1 MRRRSRHTFIVSVLL
16 VASACGGTPA
26 ATLVTPSPGSTG
38 STAVP
43 SVPAGQ
49 SPDGSAPIVS
59 IAAPAD
65 GSTAGAGD
73 LIIRADVT
81 GVRLVDRIGATPVP
95 GEAHLIYY
103 VGVDFVPIRAGEPA
117 YTAPGT
123 YAASSEGSHT
133 WPGLAPGRYA
143 IAVQVV
149 NNDDTPLSPPVTAR
163 ATVTL
168 S

>member
-1 MRRRSRHTFIVSVLL
+1 MSVLL

-38 STAVP
+38 ATAVP

-49 SPDGSAPIVS
+49 SPDGGARPIVS

-65 GSTAGAGD
+65 GSTTAAGD
-73 LIIRADVT
+73 LVIRADVS

-103 VGVDFVPIRAGEPA
+103 VGVDFVPTRTGEPA

-123 YAASSEGSHT
+123 YAASSEESHT

-149 NNDDTPLSPPVTAR
+149 NNDDTPRAPPVTAR